1 METKRFADFNLSRLM
16 LGTVQFGLNYGI
28 ANTAG
33 QPSKETVR
41 EILATAYEA
50 GVNSLDT
57 AAMYG
62 TSEEVLGNVLHELD
76 LSDKMIVVSKVR
88 AIAEDYPSGHEVDQL
103 VESSVVQ
110 SLKRLKLETLPICL
124 FHREENFKYI
134 DSLLKLKDKG
144 LVRHVGSSVMTPKA
158 TLNILATGLAEAIQL
173 PTNILDHRFISAG
186 VFDLADKNNIAIFV
200 RSIYLQGL
208 VLMAD
213 ETILPELAEVKPV
226 LQKLRTL
233 AREAGLSI
241 GELAV
246 RYILS
251 LKGQTCTLVG
261 VETVKQMRENI
272 ELFNR
277 GPLPADLFMAVAKI
291 VPTLSD
297 HIIMPTK
304 WSKRMPDVKPS

>member
-1 METKRFADFNLSRLM
+1 
-16 LGTVQFGLNYGI
+16 
-28 ANTAG
+28 
-33 QPSKETVR
+33 
-41 EILATAYEA
+41 
-50 GVNSLDT
+50 
-57 AAMYG
+57 
-62 TSEEVLGNVLHELD
+62 
-76 LSDKMIVVSKVR
+76 
-88 AIAEDYPSGHEVDQL
+88 
-103 VESSVVQ
+103 
-110 SLKRLKLETLPICL
+110 
-124 FHREENFKYI
+124 
-134 DSLLKLKDKG
+134 
-144 LVRHVGSSVMTPKA
+144 MTPKA